1 MRRHAMRRT
10 REEELSI
17 IAGDRK
23 LTFPELGARALKAA
37 GGLAAL
43 GVGEDDSVALMLRN
57 DFALF
62 EANIAS
68 GTLGAYAV
76 PMNWHATAD
85 EAGYILRDCAAKV
98 LVVHADLLP
107 QIVSGIPGSTRVFVV
122 PTPAEIATA
131 YHVTDDAA
139 ALPAG
144 GDSWSDF
151 IAASPPLAAPPK
163 ISRGSMIYTSGTTGR
178 PKGVRR
184 KPPTQEQMD
193 AVAQQIG
200 ALWGLLPDPTAVVLM
215 NGPMYHSAPAGYGM
229 SAIRHQMT
237 TVLQPRFD
245 AEDMLRLIEK
255 HRVTHM
261 HIVPTMFVRLL
272 RLPDAV
278 KRKYDLSS
286 LRNVTHGAAPCPPD
300 VKRAMIAWWGN
311 VINEYYGAT
320 ETGIVVWNTSAQA
333 LLKPGT
339 VGKPV
344 DGAIVRV
351 LDAQGRDV
359 KQGEIG
365 EIYVRAPNLSDFTY
379 NNADEKRREVA
390 LGDLVTVGDIGY
402 FDSDGYLFLCDR
414 KRDMIISGGVNIYP
428 AEIESQLIDM
438 PGVRDCAVFGIPD
451 DEFGE
456 AICAVVQ
463 PDKTGGL
470 GADDVRAFLRERV
483 ARFKVPK
490 VIEFQD
496 ELPREDSGKIFKR
509 KLRQPYWE
517 KAGRAI

>member
-1 MRRHAMRRT
+1 MMSG
-10 REEELSI
+10 L
-17 IAGDRK
+17 IAGDRT
-23 LTFPELGARALKAA
+23 LTYPELATRALKGA

-43 GVGEDDSVALMLRN
+43 GVGEDESVALMLRN

-62 EANIAS
+62 EANMAA
-68 GTLGAYAV
+68 GMVGAYAV

-85 EAGYILRDCAAKV
+85 EAGYILRDCSAKV

-107 QIVSGIPGSTRVFVV
+107 QIESAIPDSTRVFVV

-131 YHVTDDAA
+131 YHVTSDNA
-139 ALPAG
+139 ALPRGRAG
-144 GDSWSDF
+144 WSEF
-151 IAASPPLAAPPK
+151 VAASSPLAVPPK
-163 ISRGSMIYTSGTTGR
+163 MSRGSMIYTSGTTGR

-184 KPPTQEQMD
+184 KPPTQAQMD
-193 AVAQQIG
+193 AMMQQIG

-215 NGPMYHSAPAGYGM
+215 NGPMYHSAPAAYGM
-229 SAIRHQMT
+229 SAVRQQIT

-272 RLPDAV
+272 RLPDEV
-278 KRKYDLSS
+278 KRKYDVSS
-286 LRNVTHGAAPCPPD
+286 LRNVTHGAAPCPPE
-300 VKRAMIAWWGN
+300 VKRAMIGWWGN

-320 ETGIVVWNTSAQA
+320 ETGVVVWNTSAQA

-344 DGAIVRV
+344 DGAVVRIV
-351 LDAQGRDV
+351 DEQGRDV
-359 KQGEIG
+359 KQGEVG
-365 EIYVRAPNLSDFTY
+365 EIYVLAPNLSDFTY
-379 NNADEKRREVA
+379 NNADDKRREVA
-390 LGDLVTVGDIGY
+390 LGELVTVGDVGY
-402 FDSDGYLFLCDR
+402 FDGDGYLFLCDR

-428 AEIESQLIDM
+428 AEIEGQLIDM

-451 DEFGE
+451 EEFGE

-463 PDKTGGL
+463 PDVGHTL
-470 GADDVRAFLRERV
+470 GADDVRAYLGQRL
-483 ARFKVPK
+483 ARFKLPK
-490 VIEFQD
+490 IVEFRD